1 MVTQAASHPPVH
13 GVPLVEV
20 GALTRERLLD
30 TAERLFAERGFAAT
44 SVRDI
49 TAAAGCNLAAVNY
62 HFGGKSNLYREAFLR
77 GLTVLR
83 EQRLAALR
91 EIMGRRPAPSVAE
104 ALRVFATAF
113 VAPLHE
119 SRGPLLFQLWTRE
132 LLDPKLPPETFAAEM
147 IMPIRR
153 ALLDALRSL
162 EPSLRERDAVLCV
175 QSFVA
180 QLSNVFHLQRFVQS
194 AAIGHGAFTPAEH
207 VRHIVA
213 FSVAGIRAAAAASRG
228 GRRSPHKEVS

>member
-1 MVTQAASHPPVH
+1 MVTEALPHPPTH
-13 GVPLVEV
+13 GLSLVEV

-77 GLTVLR
+77 GLIVLR

-91 EIMGRRPAPSVAE
+91 EIMARRPAPEVAE
-104 ALRVFATAF
+104 VLHVFATAF

-132 LLDPKLPPETFAAEM
+132 LLDPRLPPETFAAEM

-153 ALLDALRSL
+153 ALLGALRSL
-162 EPSLRERDAVLCV
+162 EPTLTERDAVLCI

-180 QLSNVFHLQRFVQS
+180 QLSNVFHLQRFAQS
-194 AAIGHGAFTPAEH
+194 ATIGPGAVTPAEH

-228 GRRSPHKEVS
+228 GPRSAHKEVS